1 MSDRWRE
8 DPWDARAAWE
18 RGDYEGRPGG
28 WRPPR
33 RAVALAAIVVALAV
47 GGASIGGVWWLRQ
60 LNPRGE
66 AAAAAP
72 FEVLA
77 GDTLESVSE
86 RLEAEGFV
94 TSARAFRWYVARR
107 GGIALEPGTYAL
119 VARSH
124 VGDIQRALGT
134 APEQRFVDVTFP
146 EGFTVAQ
153 IAGRLAEATGRLG
166 VEEVLAAAR
175 EPGVVSDLAPP
186 DRTPLAAAVSPA
198 EGLLFPDT
206 YEVAG
211 SQGATQ
217 VLQRLADQMSAVAAQ
232 EGLAEAPER
241 LGVSPYEVLI
251 VASLVEREAKL
262 EADRARIARVIYNRL
277 ERGME
282 LQIDASLYYGAPEG
296 ASFAERK
303 AADGPYNTYR
313 RRGLPPTP
321 IANPGRAAIRA
332 AMNPAPN
339 PPLSDPMCAG
349 IKKAVN
355 CAYLYYVLADA
366 AGGHAFAA
374 TYEAHQRNVEAARAA
389 GLLP

>member
-1 MSDRWRE
+1 VNDRWRE

-18 RGDYEGRPGG
+18 RDAYEPAPGG
-28 WRPPR
+28 WRPSR
-33 RAVALAAIVVALAV
+33 RVVAPVALAV
-47 GGASIGGVWWLRQ
+47 AVAIVGAAIGGVWWLRQ

-66 AAAAAP
+66 AAVATA
-72 FEVLA
+72 FEVREGDDLA
-77 GDTLESVSE
+77 SVSE

-107 GGIALEPGTYAL
+107 GGLELVPGTYAI

-124 VGDIQRALGT
+124 VGDVQRALGT
-134 APEQRFVDVTFP
+134 TPEMRYVDVTFP

-153 IAGRLAEATGRLG
+153 IARRLAEATGRLT
-166 VEEVLAAAR
+166 EAEVLDAAR
-175 EPGVVSDLAPP
+175 DPGVVSDLAPG
-186 DRTPLAAAVSPA
+186 DRGPLAAAVSPA

-206 YEVAG
+206 YEVSG
-211 SQGATQ
+211 SQDAAQ

-232 EGLAEAPER
+232 EGLAESRAR
-241 LGVSPYEVLI
+241 VGVDPYEVLI

-296 ASFAERK
+296 ASFADLK

-349 IKKAVN
+349 IRRAAN

-366 AGGHAFAA
+366 EGGHAFAA